1 MKKRLVIGNWKM
13 YIESPDEGK
22 KMAQALKR
30 KAAKFKG
37 VEVWVAAPFTILP
50 ALKGTVKAGVQTVS
64 AWAEGAH
71 TGEVSSAM
79 ARGAGAS
86 FVIIGHS
93 ERRQLF
99 AERDEAFAF
108 YAYWSPNALASQIT
122 ALSGRGR
129 KTPVRPRL
137 QA

>member
-1 MKKRLVIGNWKM
+1 METGTFGQFLPDGTPSGFFAARIVIPVSDFARLGIGNH
-13 YIESPDEGK
+13 E
-22 KMAQALKR
+22 R
-30 KAAKFKG
+30 
-37 VEVWVAAPFTILP
+37 
-50 ALKGTVKAGVQTVS
+50 
-64 AWAEGAH
+64 
-71 TGEVSSAM
+71 
-79 ARGAGAS
+79 AGAIPAC
-86 FVIIGHS
+86 FRWCHANFGVGGTRWVVRMPPEGDATIY
-93 ERRQLF
+93 F